1 MHCLPKWQAFWV
13 ANCWCLV
20 ASGAPS
26 DCTRPPVWVEWAQGW
41 VQEGPTGCKSFEFC
55 IVHVLCKGLLVCH
68 ESQYCPWLP
77 ELHSLSLATHWQ
89 RAKPKKAHHPPQ
101 SKIHSWPGSHP
112 PVVQKASLPYLGIL
126 LGHMQHLILYQGLVD
141 TPYMPTKSQW
151 IALLPI
157 ITLFHFLRGCYI
169 ECPIVGIVAKTLTFH
184 CLVKNKT
191 LVVAIINTCLLAKP
205 LPTHYCWLLSYWCD
219 TILIR

>member
-1 MHCLPKWQAFWV
+1 MQRSIGLPWV
-13 ANCWCLV
+13 SVLSMATWIALTFSCHPLAKSQTQKGSPSSTV
-20 ASGAPS
+20 QDPLMTRFSSPSGAKGKFALPWHFARS
-26 DCTRPPVWVEWAQGW
+26 HATPHTLPRSGW
-41 VQEGPTGCKSFEFC
+41 HP
-55 IVHVLCKGLLVCH
+55 
-68 ESQYCPWLP
+68 
-77 ELHSLSLATHWQ
+77 LHST
-89 RAKPKKAHHPPQ
+89 K
-101 SKIHSWPGSHP
+101 
-112 PVVQKASLPYLGIL
+112 
-126 LGHMQHLILYQGLVD
+126 
-141 TPYMPTKSQW
+141 MPTKSQW